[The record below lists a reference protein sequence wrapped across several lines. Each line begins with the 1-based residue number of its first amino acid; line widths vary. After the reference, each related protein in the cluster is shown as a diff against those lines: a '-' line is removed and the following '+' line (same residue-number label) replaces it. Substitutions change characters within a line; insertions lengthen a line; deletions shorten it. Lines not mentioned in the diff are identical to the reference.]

1 MVWPALLK
9 LAAPVNWLAMRKALP
24 LAMIGLLTILL
35 VVSDHPFPPPSEPD
49 RESRTAVVALGDSTM
64 SGEGA
69 GNYEPGTNGEDGGN
83 WCHRSRDAEIAKAT
97 IEADQKINLAC
108 SGANSDKLRNE
119 QLPQLRKIAGSNR
132 VVAIVVAI
140 GANDDP
146 RFAEVLNKC
155 FEAWGKRSDCTSS
168 VAQEWSKRVR
178 RMIPKVE
185 NTLNAIRQT
194 MRDSSYLDSDYQ
206 LVVQSYA
213 APVSP
218 KMPKSLQ
225 NLSGCPLRSTDLEWV
240 VDEAVPELS
249 NGLRT
254 AAEKVNAR
262 FLDLARAGEGHE
274 ACASRP
280 DNEWF
285 TRLTVDWDGLKDN
298 RRSSH
303 ALQESFHPNALGHEQ
318 IGRCLTEFLATDK
331 RDGACVPRLDGS
343 LGLTTEN

>member
-1 MVWPALLK
+1 
-9 LAAPVNWLAMRKALP
+9 MRRVLP
-24 LAMIGLLTILL
+24 LAAISLLTILL
-35 VVSDHPFPPPSEPD
+35 IVSDHPFPPPSEPD
-49 RESRTAVVALGDSTM
+49 RETRTAVVALGDSTM

-69 GNYEPGTNGEDGGN
+69 GDYEPGTNGEDGGN
-83 WCHRSRDAEIAKAT
+83 WCHRSREASIMRT
-97 IEADQKINLAC
+97 VFEADQKINLAC

-119 QLPQLRKIAGSNR
+119 QLPKLRQIAGQNK

-155 FEAWGKRSDCTSS
+155 FEAWGKRSDCTSA
-168 VAQEWSKRVR
+168 VAPEWTKRVR
-178 RMIPKVE
+178 RMVPKVE
-185 NTLNAIRQT
+185 NTLQAIRQT
-194 MRDSSYLDSDYQ
+194 MRDSSYLDSSYQ

-218 KMPKSLQ
+218 KMPRSLQ
-225 NLSGCPLRSTDLEWV
+225 NLSGCPLRTTDLEWV

-262 FLDLARAGEGHE
+262 FLDLSRAGEGHE
-274 ACASRP
+274 ACVGGSRT
-280 DNEWF
+280 DEEWF
-285 TRLTVDWDGLKDN
+285 TRLTVDWDGLKDDK
-298 RRSSH
+298 RGPH
-303 ALQESFHPNALGHEQ
+303 ALQESFHPNARGHEQ
-318 IGRCLTEFLATDK
+318 IGRCLTEFLAADK

-343 LGLTTEN
+343 LGLTTES

>member
-1 MVWPALLK
+1 
-9 LAAPVNWLAMRKALP
+9 MRKLLYLGA
-24 LAMIGLLTILL
+24 IGVLTILL
-35 VVSDHPFPPPSEPD
+35 VVSDHVFPPPSEPD
-49 RESRTAVVALGDSTM
+49 RETRTAVVALGDSTM

-69 GNYEPGTNGEDGGN
+69 GDYEPGTDGEEGGN
-83 WCHRSRDAEIAKAT
+83 WCHRSRAAEILHT
-97 IEADQKINLAC
+97 EFQADQKINLAC

-119 QLPQLRKIAGSNR
+119 QLPRLRQLAGANQ

-146 RFAEVLNKC
+146 RFSEILNKC

-168 VAQEWSKRVR
+168 VAPEWTKRVK

-194 MRDSSYLDSDYQ
+194 MRDSGYLDSSYQ

-218 KMPKSLQ
+218 KMPRSLQ
-225 NLSGCPLRSTDLEWV
+225 NLSGCPLRTSDLQWV
-240 VDEAVPELS
+240 VEEAVPELS

-254 AAEKVNAR
+254 AAGKVNAR

-274 ACASRP
+274 ACVGGDDPST
-280 DNEWF
+280 EWF
-285 TRLTVDWDGLKDN
+285 TRLSVDWEGLRDE
-298 RRSSH
+298 RRASH
-303 ALQESFHPNALGHEQ
+303 ALQESFHPNARGHAQ
-318 IGRCLTEFLATDK
+318 IARCLSEFLASEK
-331 RDGACVPRLDGS
+331 RDGACVPKLDGS
-343 LGLTTEN
+343 LGLTTES

>member
-1 MVWPALLK
+1 
-9 LAAPVNWLAMRKALP
+9 MRKVLFFA
-24 LAMIGLLTILL
+24 AIGLLTVLL
-35 VVSDHPFPPPSEPD
+35 VVSDHVFPPPSAPD
-49 RESRTAVVALGDSTM
+49 RETRTAVVALGDSTM

-69 GNYEPGTNGEDGGN
+69 GNYEPGTDGEDGGN
-83 WCHRSRDAEIAKAT
+83 WCHRSRDAEIVKT
-97 IEADQKINLAC
+97 EIQADQKINLAC

-119 QLPQLRKIAGSNR
+119 QLPRLREIAGANQ

-146 RFAEVLNKC
+146 RFSEILNKC

-168 VAQEWSKRVR
+168 VAPEWTKRVR
-178 RMIPKVE
+178 RMVPKVE

-194 MRDSSYLDSDYQ
+194 MRDSGYLDSSYQ

-218 KMPKSLQ
+218 KMPQSLQ
-225 NLSGCPLRSTDLEWV
+225 NLSGCPLRTADLKWV
-240 VDEAVPELS
+240 VEEAVPELS

-254 AAEKVNAR
+254 AAAKVGAR

-274 ACASRP
+274 ACVGGAKQ
-280 DNEWF
+280 DTEWF
-285 TRLTVDWDGLKDN
+285 TRLTVDFEGLKDQK
-298 RRSSH
+298 RAPH
-303 ALQESFHPNALGHEQ
+303 ALQESFHPNARGHAQ
-318 IGRCLTEFLATDK
+318 IARCLSEFLTSEK

-343 LGLTTEN
+343 LGLNTES

>member
-1 MVWPALLK
+1 
-9 LAAPVNWLAMRKALP
+9 MRKVLP
-24 LAMIGLLTILL
+24 LAVIGLLAILL
-35 VVSDHPFPPPSEPD
+35 IVSDHPFPPPSEPG

-69 GNYEPGTNGEDGGN
+69 GSYEPGTNGEDGGN
-83 WCHRSRDAEIAKAT
+83 WCHRSAEASIMKAQ
-97 IEADQKINLAC
+97 IQADRKINLAC
-108 SGANSDKLRNE
+108 SGANSDKLRND
-119 QLPQLRKIAGSNR
+119 QLPQLRKIAGANR

-146 RFAEVLNKC
+146 HFAEVLNKC
-155 FEAWGKRSDCTSS
+155 FEAWGKRGDCTSA
-168 VAQEWSKRVR
+168 VAPEWSKRVR

-194 MRDSSYLDSDYQ
+194 MRDAGHRDADYQ

-218 KMPKSLQ
+218 KMQRSLQ
-225 NLSGCPLRSTDLEWV
+225 NLSGCPLRASDLDWV

-254 AAEKVNAR
+254 AAQKVNAR
-262 FLDLARAGEGHE
+262 FLDLSRAGEGHE
-274 ACASRP
+274 ACVSKP
-280 DNEWF
+280 QNEWF
-285 TRLTVDWDGLKDN
+285 TRLTVDWDALKN
-298 RRSSH
+298 EKRAPH

-331 RDGACVPRLDGS
+331 RDGACLPRLDGA
-343 LGLTTEN
+343 LGLTTEG

>member
-1 MVWPALLK
+1 
-9 LAAPVNWLAMRKALP
+9 MRKALP

>member
-1 MVWPALLK
+1 
-9 LAAPVNWLAMRKALP
+9 MRRLRP
-24 LAMIGLLTILL
+24 LAVIALLTILL

-69 GNYEPGTNGEDGGN
+69 GSYEPGTNGEDGGN
-83 WCHRSRDAEIAKAT
+83 WCHRSREAEIMKT
-97 IEADQKINLAC
+97 DVEADQKINLAC

-119 QLPQLRKIAGSNR
+119 QLPELGKIARSNR

-146 RFAEVLNKC
+146 RFSEILNKC
-155 FEAWGKRSDCTSS
+155 FEAWGKRSDCTSA
-168 VAQEWSKRVR
+168 VAPEWSKRVR
-178 RMIPKVE
+178 RMVPKVE
-185 NTLNAIRQT
+185 NTLSAIRQT
-194 MRDSSYLDSDYQ
+194 MRDSAYLDSDYQ

-218 KMPKSLQ
+218 KMPRSLQ
-225 NLSGCPLRSTDLEWV
+225 NLSGCPLRTTDLEWV
-240 VDEAVPELS
+240 VEEAVPELS
-249 NGLRT
+249 NGLR
-254 AAEKVNAR
+254 AAADKVNAR
-262 FLDLARAGEGHE
+262 FLDLARAGDGHE
-274 ACASRP
+274 ACTGKP
-280 DNEWF
+280 GTEWF
-285 TRLTVDWDGLKDN
+285 TRLSVDWDGLKN
-298 RRSSH
+298 EKRASH

-343 LGLTTEN
+343 LGLTTES

>member
-1 MVWPALLK
+1 
-9 LAAPVNWLAMRKALP
+9 MRRVLP
-24 LAMIGLLTILL
+24 LAVIGLLAILL
-35 VVSDHPFPPPSEPD
+35 VVSDHPFPPPSAPD

-69 GNYEPGTNGEDGGN
+69 GSYEPGTDGEDGGN
-83 WCHRSRDAEIAKAT
+83 WCHRSRVASIMKT
-97 IEADQKINLAC
+97 QVQADQKINLAC

-119 QLPQLRKIAGSNR
+119 QLPQLRRIAGQNR
-132 VVAIVVAI
+132 VVAVVVAI

-146 RFAEVLNKC
+146 HFSEVLNKC

-168 VAQEWSKRVR
+168 VAVEWSKRVR
-178 RMIPKVE
+178 RMVPKVE

-194 MRDSSYLDSDYQ
+194 MRDSGYLDSAYQ

-218 KMPKSLQ
+218 KMARSLQ
-225 NLSGCPLRSTDLEWV
+225 NLSGCPLRTSDLEWV
-240 VDEAVPELS
+240 VEDAVPELS

-254 AAEKVNAR
+254 AAGKVNAR
-262 FLDLARAGEGHE
+262 FLDLSRAGEGHE
-274 ACASRP
+274 ACVGKP
-280 DNEWF
+280 ETEWF
-285 TRLTVDWDGLKDN
+285 TRLTVDWAGLKN
-298 RRSSH
+298 EKRSSH

-318 IGRCLTEFLATDK
+318 FGRCLTEFLATDK

-343 LGLTTEN
+343 LGLTTES

>member
-1 MVWPALLK
+1 
-9 LAAPVNWLAMRKALP
+9 MRKVLP
-24 LAMIGLLTILL
+24 LAVIGLLAILL
-35 VVSDHPFPPPSEPD
+35 IVSDHPFPPPSEPD

-69 GNYEPGTNGEDGGN
+69 GGYEPGTNGEDGGN
-83 WCHRSRDAEIAKAT
+83 WCHRSSQASIMKAQ
-97 IEADQKINLAC
+97 IQADQKINLAC
-108 SGANSDKLRNE
+108 SGANSDRLRND
-119 QLPQLRKIAGSNR
+119 QLPQLRKIAGANR
-132 VVAIVVAI
+132 VVAVVVAV

-146 RFAEVLNKC
+146 HFAEVLNKC

-168 VAQEWSKRVR
+168 VAHEWSKRVR

-213 APVSP
+213 APVTP

-240 VDEAVPELS
+240 VEEAVPELS

-254 AAEKVNAR
+254 AANKVNAR
-262 FLDLARAGEGHE
+262 FLDLSRAGEGHE
-274 ACASRP
+274 ACAGKP
-280 DNEWF
+280 ETEWF
-285 TRLTVDWDGLKDN
+285 TRLTVDWDGLKN
-298 RRSSH
+298 EKRSAH
-303 ALQESFHPNALGHEQ
+303 ALQESFHPNARGHEQ

-331 RDGACVPRLDGS
+331 RDGACVPRLDGA
-343 LGLTTEN
+343 LGLTTES

>member
-1 MVWPALLK
+1 
-9 LAAPVNWLAMRKALP
+9 MRKVLP
-24 LAMIGLLTILL
+24 LAVIGLLAILL
-35 VVSDHPFPPPSEPD
+35 IVSDHPFPPPSDPD

-69 GNYEPGTNGEDGGN
+69 GSYEPGTNGEDGGN
-83 WCHRSRDAEIAKAT
+83 WCHRSTAASIMKAQ
-97 IEADQKINLAC
+97 IQADRKINLAC
-108 SGANSDKLRNE
+108 SGANSDKLRND

-132 VVAIVVAI
+132 VTAIVVAI

-146 RFAEVLNKC
+146 HFAEVLNKC

-168 VAQEWSKRVR
+168 VAAEWSKRVR
-178 RMIPKVE
+178 RMVPKVE

-194 MRDSSYLDSDYQ
+194 MRDAGHRDADYQ

-218 KMPKSLQ
+218 KMPRSLQ
-225 NLSGCPLRSTDLEWV
+225 NLSGCPLRPSDLEWV

-262 FLDLARAGEGHE
+262 FLDLSRAGEGHE
-274 ACASRP
+274 ACVSKP
-280 DNEWF
+280 QNEWF
-285 TRLTVDWDGLKDN
+285 TRLTVDWEGLKNDK
-298 RRSSH
+298 RAPH

-331 RDGACVPRLDGS
+331 RDGTCLPRLDGA
-343 LGLTTEN
+343 LGLTTEG

>member
-1 MVWPALLK
+1 MRKTLF
-9 LAAPVNWLAMRKALP
+9 LAA
-24 LAMIGLLTILL
+24 IGLLTILL
-35 VVSDHPFPPPSEPD
+35 VVSDHVFPPPSEPD
-49 RESRTAVVALGDSTM
+49 RETRTAVVALGDSTM

-69 GNYEPGTNGEDGGN
+69 GSYEPGTDGEEGGD
-83 WCHRSRDAEIAKAT
+83 WCHRSRDAEILKT
-97 IEADQKINLAC
+97 EFQADQKINLAC

-119 QLPQLRKIAGSNR
+119 QLPRLRQIAGANQ
-132 VVAIVVAI
+132 VTAIVVAI

-146 RFAEVLNKC
+146 RFSEILNKC

-168 VAQEWSKRVR
+168 VAPEWTKRVK

-194 MRDSSYLDSDYQ
+194 MRDSGYLDSQYQ

-218 KMPKSLQ
+218 KMPRSLQ
-225 NLSGCPLRSTDLEWV
+225 NLSGCPLRTTDLEWV
-240 VDEAVPELS
+240 VEEAVPELS

-254 AAEKVNAR
+254 AATKVNAR

-274 ACASRP
+274 ACVGGDDPSE
-280 DNEWF
+280 EWF
-285 TRLTVDWDGLKDN
+285 TRLSVDWEGLRDE
-298 RRSSH
+298 RRASH

-318 IGRCLTEFLATDK
+318 IARCLSEFLASPEK
-331 RDGACVPRLDGS
+331 RDGACVPKLDGS
-343 LGLTTEN
+343 LGLSTEG